1 MNAEQYID
9 LIKSNV
15 RVTESHKA
23 LMYVETLALE
33 LLKQKTELLLKNDP
47 SECREQLF
55 MVNSQEVI
63 LDLIIRHFK
72 VIDESNT
79 LEYDKLTKEW
89 KEGKKDEGSTAE

>member
-33 LLKQKTELLLKNDP
+33 LLKQKTEMLMKNEY
-47 SECREQLF
+47 SECRDKLF
-55 MVNSQEVI
+55 MINSQEVI
-63 LDLIIRHFK
+63 LEIIISHFK
-72 VIDESNT
+72 AVDASNE
-79 LEYDKLTKEW
+79 LEYDKLTRAW
-89 KEGKKDEGSTAE
+89 KGGNDEGSIAE

>member
-33 LLKQKTELLLKNDP
+33 LLKQKNEILLKDEYFE
-47 SECREQLF
+47 SKEKLF
-55 MVNSQEVI
+55 MINSQEVI
-63 LDLIIRHFK
+63 LDILISHFK
-72 VIDESNT
+72 AVDASNE
-79 LEYDKLTKEW
+79 LEYDKLTKAW
-89 KEGKKDEGSTAE
+89 KEGQENEGSVTK

>member
-33 LLKQKTELLLKNDP
+33 LLKQKTEMLMKNEY
-47 SECREQLF
+47 SECKEKLF
-55 MVNSQEVI
+55 MINSQEVI
-63 LDLIIRHFK
+63 LDILISHFK
-72 VIDESNT
+72 SVDASNE
-79 LEYDKLTKEW
+79 LEYDKLIKEW
-89 KEGKKDEGSTAE
+89 KEGKKDEGSVTE

>member
-33 LLKQKTELLLKNDP
+33 LLKQKTEMLMKNEY
-47 SECREQLF
+47 SECKEKLF
-55 MVNSQEVI
+55 MINSQEVI
-63 LDLIIRHFK
+63 LDILINHFEA
-72 VIDESNT
+72 VDASNE
-79 LEYDKLTKEW
+79 LEYDKLTKAW
-89 KEGKKDEGSTAE
+89 KEGTKDEGSVAE

>member
-1 MNAEQYID
+1 MKAEQYID

-23 LMYVETLALE
+23 LMYVESLALE

-47 SECREQLF
+47 SEYKEQLF

-63 LDLIIRHFK
+63 LDLIIHHFK
-72 VIDESNT
+72 VIDKSNT

-89 KEGKKDEGSTAE
+89 KEGTEDEGSVTK

>member
-1 MNAEQYID
+1 MKAEQYID

-47 SECREQLF
+47 SECKEKLF
-55 MVNSQEVI
+55 MINSQEVI

-72 VIDESNT
+72 VIDASNT

-89 KEGKKDEGSTAE
+89 KEGTENEGSVTE

>member
-33 LLKQKTELLLKNDP
+33 LLKQKTEMLMKNEY
-47 SECREQLF
+47 SECKEKLF
-55 MVNSQEVI
+55 MINSQEVI
-63 LDLIIRHFK
+63 LDILISHFK
-72 VIDESNT
+72 AVDASNE
-79 LEYDKLTKEW
+79 LEYDKLIKEW

>member
-1 MNAEQYID
+1 MKAEQYID

-15 RVTESHKA
+15 KVIESHKA

-47 SECREQLF
+47 SECREKLF
-55 MVNSQEVI
+55 MINSQEVI

-72 VIDESNT
+72 VIDASNT

-89 KEGKKDEGSTAE
+89 KEGTEDEGSIAE

>member
-1 MNAEQYID
+1 MKAEQYID

-15 RVTESHKA
+15 KVTESHKA
-23 LMYVETLALE
+23 LLYVEQLALE

-47 SECREQLF
+47 SECREKLF
-55 MVNSQEVI
+55 MINSQEVI

-72 VIDESNT
+72 VIDASNT

-89 KEGKKDEGSTAE
+89 KEGKEDEGSVTE

>member
-1 MNAEQYID
+1 MKAEQYID

-15 RVTESHKA
+15 KVTESHKA

-47 SECREQLF
+47 SECSEKLF
-55 MVNSQEVI
+55 MINSQEVI

-72 VIDESNT
+72 VIDASNT

-89 KEGKKDEGSTAE
+89 KEGKEDEGSVTE

>member
-33 LLKQKTELLLKNDP
+33 LLKQKTEMLMKNEY
-47 SECREQLF
+47 SECKDKLF
-55 MVNSQEVI
+55 MINSQEVI
-63 LDLIIRHFK
+63 LDILISHFK
-72 VIDESNT
+72 AVDASNE
-79 LEYDKLTKEW
+79 LEYDKLSKAW
-89 KEGKKDEGSTAE
+89 KEGRENEGSVTK

>member
-33 LLKQKTELLLKNDP
+33 LLKQKTEMLMNNEY
-47 SECREQLF
+47 SECKEKLF
-55 MVNSQEVI
+55 MINSQEVI
-63 LDLIIRHFK
+63 LELIISHFK
-72 VIDESNT
+72 TVDASNT

-89 KEGKKDEGSTAE
+89 KEGTEDEGSIAE

>member
-23 LMYVETLALE
+23 LMYVETMALE
-33 LLKQKTELLLKNDP
+33 LLKQKNEILLKDDYFE
-47 SECREQLF
+47 SKEKLF
-55 MVNSQEVI
+55 MINSQEVI
-63 LDLIIRHFK
+63 LELIISHFK
-72 VIDESNT
+72 TVDASNT

-89 KEGKKDEGSTAE
+89 KEGTKDEGSVTE

>member
-33 LLKQKTELLLKNDP
+33 LLKQKTEMLMKNEY
-47 SECREQLF
+47 SECKEKLF
-55 MVNSQEVI
+55 MINSQEVI
-63 LDLIIRHFK
+63 LDILISHFK
-72 VIDESNT
+72 AVDASNE
-79 LEYDKLTKEW
+79 LEYDKLSKVW
-89 KEGKKDEGSTAE
+89 KEGQENEGSITK